1 MELAYAGLHQLCA
14 PLLDLRERLPA
25 PQRDALATAFGLS
38 AQPAPDRFVVALA
51 VLGLLSEVARERPLL
66 CVVDDAQWWDK
77 PSALAL
83 AFVARRLRAEP
94 IGLVF
99 AVQEPREV
107 RELSGLPELVVG
119 GLGEGDAR
127 ALLDSALL
135 GRLDEQVRD
144 RVVAESRG
152 NPLTLLE
159 FARGP
164 APAQLAGG
172 FALPDVVPPV
182 NRTEQS
188 FVRRLESLPVGTR
201 RLLLIAAAEPLGD
214 VSLLWRAAGWL
225 GLGADVA
232 APARAAGLIDLGAF
246 VRFRHPLVRSTV
258 YRRASLPDRR
268 EAHLALAEATDPE
281 VDPDRRAWHRAHAA
295 DGPDEDVAAGLER
308 SAGRAAARGGVAAAA
323 AFLGRATELTPDPAR
338 RGPRAL
344 HAAQAKLQAGE
355 FEQARSMLVTGE
367 IGPLDELRRAWIDLT
382 RARIAF
388 AHGRR
393 SEASSLLLA
402 AARTLE
408 PLDAGL
414 ARETYLEALSAATFA
429 GHLASGPSLFEV
441 ARAARAAPPAL
452 QAHKGDML
460 LDALAVRLTDGYAAA
475 VRLSAQAVRAFR
487 DDDYSVQEGLRW
499 LWLTS
504 ATAADLWDDEG
515 WDTFSDRH
523 VKLAREAGALGELP
537 LALNARVYVHL
548 FAGELAEAASLVQQA
563 QTVSKATGSN
573 LAPYGALGLAAWQGR
588 EDEARR
594 LIEATLSEGIG
605 LSVTHW
611 ASALLSNG
619 LGRYEDALAAAR
631 EAAKCQP
638 ELSTPN
644 WGSIELVEAAARS
657 GATELATDAL
667 ERLSETTRAS
677 GTDWALGVE
686 ARSRALLSDGAAAD
700 ELYREAIE
708 RLGRTRLRPE
718 LARAHLLYGEWQ
730 RREGRRIDA
739 REQLRTAYGMLA
751 AIGMEAF
758 AERARRELLAT
769 GEKVRRRM
777 DETRDQLTPQEE
789 QIARLARDG
798 LSNSEIGAR
807 LFISPRT
814 AEWHLYKVFAKLGI
828 SSRRALRDALP
839 SRDPEADPT

>member
-1 MELAYAGLHQLCA
+1 M
-14 PLLDLRERLPA
+14 
-25 PQRDALATAFGLS
+25 
-38 AQPAPDRFVVALA
+38 
-51 VLGLLSEVARERPLL
+51 SE
-66 CVVDDAQWWDK
+66 
-77 PSALAL
+77 
-83 AFVARRLRAEP
+83 
-94 IGLVF
+94 
-99 AVQEPREV
+99 
-107 RELSGLPELVVG
+107 
-119 GLGEGDAR
+119 
-127 ALLDSALL
+127 
-135 GRLDEQVRD
+135 
-144 RVVAESRG
+144 
-152 NPLTLLE
+152 
-159 FARGP
+159 
-164 APAQLAGG
+164 
-172 FALPDVVPPV
+172 
-182 NRTEQS
+182 
-188 FVRRLESLPVGTR
+188 
-201 RLLLIAAAEPLGD
+201 
-214 VSLLWRAAGWL
+214 
-225 GLGADVA
+225 
-232 APARAAGLIDLGAF
+232 
-246 VRFRHPLVRSTV
+246 
-258 YRRASLPDRR
+258 
-268 EAHLALAEATDPE
+268 
-281 VDPDRRAWHRAHAA
+281 
-295 DGPDEDVAAGLER
+295 
-308 SAGRAAARGGVAAAA
+308 
-323 AFLGRATELTPDPAR
+323 
-338 RGPRAL
+338 
-344 HAAQAKLQAGE
+344 
-355 FEQARSMLVTGE
+355 
-367 IGPLDELRRAWIDLT
+367 
-382 RARIAF
+382 
-388 AHGRR
+388 
-393 SEASSLLLA
+393 
-402 AARTLE
+402 
-408 PLDAGL
+408 
-414 ARETYLEALSAATFA
+414 
-429 GHLASGPSLFEV
+429 
-441 ARAARAAPPAL
+441 
-452 QAHKGDML
+452 
-460 LDALAVRLTDGYAAA
+460 
-475 VRLSAQAVRAFR
+475 
-487 DDDYSVQEGLRW
+487 
-499 LWLTS
+499 
-504 ATAADLWDDEG
+504 
-515 WDTFSDRH
+515 
-523 VKLAREAGALGELP
+523 
-537 LALNARVYVHL
+537 
-548 FAGELAEAASLVQQA
+548 
-563 QTVSKATGSN
+563 ATGSD

-839 SRDPEADPT
+839 SRDAEADPT